1 MEFKF
6 FRGGEIIPHYDRHN
20 TIWKTVTGRHIPIDW
35 MTNNHII
42 NVLDCLNG
50 IGLTEIPDFYQGK
63 NKQEWIDIF
72 NSELRIRHFDSR
84 QTV

>member
-1 MEFKF
+1 MNFKF
-6 FRGGEIIPHYDRHN
+6 FKGQSPNYDRHN
-20 TIWKTVTGRHIPIDW
+20 TIWKTSTGRHIPIDW
-35 MTNNHII
+35 MTTNHII

-63 NKQEWIDIF
+63 NKQEWIGIF
-72 NSELRIRHFDSR
+72 TTELRIRHVGNH